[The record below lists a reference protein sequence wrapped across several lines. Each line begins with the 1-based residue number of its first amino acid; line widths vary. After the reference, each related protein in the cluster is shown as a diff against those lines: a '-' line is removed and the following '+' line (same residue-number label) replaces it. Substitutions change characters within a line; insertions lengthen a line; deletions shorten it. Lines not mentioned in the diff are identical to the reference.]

1 MYSSVYHFS
10 GYFIDIIRR
19 NYVLIATGSTRILHS
34 TFFIFIHQV
43 ECEDIGQLVKIRV
56 GHDNN
61 GMRSA
66 WFLEKVK

>member
-1 MYSSVYHFS
+1 M
-10 GYFIDIIRR
+10 DIIRR
-19 NYVLIATGSTRILHS
+19 NYVLIASGSTRIHRS
-34 TFFIFIHQV
+34 TFFFFFIHQV

>member
-1 MYSSVYHFS
+1 M
-10 GYFIDIIRR
+10 
-19 NYVLIATGSTRILHS
+19 LIASGRTRIHHS
-34 TFFIFIHQV
+34 TFFFFIHQV

>member
-1 MYSSVYHFS
+1 MPLGELGFT
-10 GYFIDIIRR
+10 IQP
-19 NYVLIATGSTRILHS
+19 
-34 TFFIFIHQV
+34 FFFFIHQV